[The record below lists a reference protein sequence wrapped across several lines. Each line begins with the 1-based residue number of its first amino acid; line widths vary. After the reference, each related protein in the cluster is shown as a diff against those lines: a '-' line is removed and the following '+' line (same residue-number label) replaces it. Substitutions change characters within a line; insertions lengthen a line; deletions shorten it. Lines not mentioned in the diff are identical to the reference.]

1 MAMQLGGHFPDE
13 HEDSGYRPMAEINI
27 TPFVDV
33 MLVLLII
40 FMVAAPLL
48 VQGVPVDLPSTS
60 AAKLS
65 PTRKP
70 MVVTLSGDGL
80 LYIRDEQV
88 ERSALV
94 SRLRELHAEEGD
106 TVVYVRADR
115 KTVYGDVMEILGRV
129 GDAGYARVS
138 LLSKP
143 SPAQLDKAK
152 SGSSRPVDGPD
163 RAANA
168 AAGPT
173 AETPVRN

>member
-1 MAMQLGGHFPDE
+1 MGMQLGGHMPDD
-13 HEDSGYRPMAEINI
+13 HEDSGYKPMAEINI

-60 AAKLS
+60 AGKLS
-65 PTRKP
+65 QTKKP
-70 MVVTLSGDGL
+70 MVVTFSGDGQ

-88 ERSALV
+88 TRAQLV
-94 SRLRELHAEEGD
+94 PRLREIRSSEGD

-115 KTVYGDVMEILGRV
+115 KTAYGDVMEVLGRV
-129 GDAGYARVS
+129 GDSGYARVS

-143 SPAQLDKAK
+143 SPH
-152 SGSSRPVDGPD
+152 
-163 RAANA
+163 A
-168 AAGPT
+168 AAAMSSQAVGEVVTPSDT
-173 AETPVRN
+173 APVAGN